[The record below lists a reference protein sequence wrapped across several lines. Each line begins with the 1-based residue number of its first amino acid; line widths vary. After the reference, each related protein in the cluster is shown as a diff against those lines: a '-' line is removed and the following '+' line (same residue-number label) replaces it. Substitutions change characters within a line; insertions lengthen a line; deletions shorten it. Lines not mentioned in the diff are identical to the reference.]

1 MTTSSAEIIKLVNN
15 CHQVMLYLSLATEM
29 EQDAKR
35 PISKLLI
42 SRVVLLLYF
51 IKTWSYK
58 N

>member
-1 MTTSSAEIIKLVNN
+1 
-15 CHQVMLYLSLATEM
+15 MLYLSLATEM